1 MPVDQI
7 SICSRLIKVKS
18 LSSFSDSIESF
29 LFLIMILNNLFIR
42 YEKTLKIPKTMKNN
56 FKGKSCDKITSIR
69 EQTK

>member
-1 MPVDQI
+1 
-7 SICSRLIKVKS
+7 
-18 LSSFSDSIESF
+18 
-29 LFLIMILNNLFIR
+29 MILNNLFIR